1 MGRIE
6 DQNEPVERVKAEQAD
21 WTELILW
28 LAPASSNCIIVT
40 SNTSSNYRKQT
51 TKLTQIKQLFW
62 LIVAV
67 AIVIMRG
74 WPGSG
79 GAGTAFVCLYRSNP
93 TDPGPTIFSL
103 VGNID
108 GSSDLYNK
116 TIYIRQ
122 FQDSRAGGV
131 HKPIISIMLMAI
143 LSQFIFPLPWSGRVW
158 RWFCAETTKKCLRPN
173 EQTNFKLASS
183 SFEHKIVERRMGRKI
198 FFSARKTSP

>member
-74 WPGSG
+74 
-79 GAGTAFVCLYRSNP
+79 
-93 TDPGPTIFSL
+93 
-103 VGNID
+103 
-108 GSSDLYNK
+108 
-116 TIYIRQ
+116 
-122 FQDSRAGGV
+122 
-131 HKPIISIMLMAI
+131 
-143 LSQFIFPLPWSGRVW
+143 
-158 RWFCAETTKKCLRPN
+158 
-173 EQTNFKLASS
+173 
-183 SFEHKIVERRMGRKI
+183 
-198 FFSARKTSP
+198 